1 MKNYLYLIFI
11 MIGLILSACYDSKN
25 NIVDNKNSTIN
36 KSDDKSDPNVA
47 KLIYHSYKQCTLKNN
62 CKNIFPQYKN
72 NRAIL
77 TSQQPYLDEFYLNK
91 KKKQYSIHYKNL
103 FSEDYEIGWTNL
115 SIVNSDDLAMTFESN
130 KVYQTMGHLNVI
142 AGEGNTESVQSENA
156 NEGFYYLD
164 DYYDK
169 FSFTQYQRFTFLKQQ
184 DGTFLLDCK
193 SYLKHLDPKN
203 NFSGIFYGVC
213 NDNIKVYFKAV

>member
-1 MKNYLYLIFI
+1 
-11 MIGLILSACYDSKN
+11 MIGLTLSACYDSKN
-25 NIVDNKNSTIN
+25 TITSSENSTIE
-36 KSDDKSDPNVA
+36 KSHNEINFNAA
-47 KLIYHSYKQCTLKNN
+47 KLIYHSYKQCNLKNE
-62 CKNIFPQYKN
+62 CENILPQYKDGK
-72 NRAIL
+72 AIL
-77 TSQQPYLDEFYLNK
+77 SSQQPYLDEFYLIENEK
-91 KKKQYSIHYKNL
+91 KYSIYYKNL